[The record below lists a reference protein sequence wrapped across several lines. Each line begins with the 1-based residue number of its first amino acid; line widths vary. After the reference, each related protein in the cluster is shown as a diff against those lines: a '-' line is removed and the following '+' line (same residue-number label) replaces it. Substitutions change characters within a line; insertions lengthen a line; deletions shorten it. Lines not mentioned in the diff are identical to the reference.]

1 MRTVYSSL
9 LSAAFVAA
17 FAASAIA
24 GTATAEIG
32 RPAPDFTLTDLAGK
46 SHRLADFKGKTIVLE
61 WVNPEC
67 PFVVKH
73 YKSGNMGNLQRQA
86 ASQGVVWLTINSAA
100 KGKQGDY
107 DAAAA
112 GEWMKKNN
120 AAPTAYMR
128 DQSGTVGRL
137 YGAKVTP
144 HMYVVNP
151 EGVLIYNGAIDSIR
165 SSKVEDIAKAEN
177 FVMAAVAAAK
187 GGKMP
192 ATTTSQPYGC
202 GVKY

>member
-1 MRTVYSSL
+1 MRTVFKSL
-9 LSAAFVAA
+9 LSAALVAA
-17 FAASAIA
+17 FAASAVA

-32 RPAPDFTLTDLAGK
+32 RAAPDFTLTDLNGK
-46 SHRLADFKGKTIVLE
+46 AHRLADFKGKTVVLE

-73 YKSGNMGNLQRQA
+73 YDSGNMGNLQRKA
-86 ASQGVVWLTINSAA
+86 AADGVVWLTINSAA

-107 DAAAA
+107 DVAAANA
-112 GEWMKKNN
+112 WLKKTN
-120 AAPTAYMR
+120 AAPAAYMR
-128 DQSGTVGRL
+128 DHSGAVGRL

-144 HMYVVNP
+144 HMYVINP
-151 EGVLIYNGAIDSIR
+151 EGVLVYNGAIDSIR
-165 SSKVEDIAKAEN
+165 STKVDDIAKAEN
-177 FVMAAVAAAK
+177 FVMAAVGAAK

-192 ATTTSQPYGC
+192 EKTTTQPYGC